1 MCQSSAQPAVFCG
14 TSHFIFK
21 YSLVFVKASEPIFFT
36 LDGIKISF
44 PSAQPLNA
52 PLLISFTDE
61 GIFTPPPYFPK
72 INKAVFSTGGGIL
85 CLQNLLEPNFS
96 FRPNIPCFSAVLRR
110 QKKVLCCSC

>member
-1 MCQSSAQPAVFCG
+1 MCQSSAQPAGFCG
-14 TSHFIFK
+14 TPHFIFK

-96 FRPNIPCFSAVLRR
+96 FRLNIPCFSAVLPR